1 MTRRI
6 VRGLGAVALTLL
18 FAGPGAAQNGGTVAG
33 QVTDA
38 TTQEPLSG
46 VQITV
51 AGTTRST
58 LTNDDGR
65 YLLTNVPTGVH
76 EVRASRLGYAQ
87 GTAQVTV
94 TAGESAVADFSLSTS
109 AVELA
114 GIVVTATG
122 QEQRR
127 REIGNSVSQID
138 AEDIELAPVQN
149 FTNMLQGR
157 AAGVAI
163 LPTSGSLGTGS
174 RIRIRGNSSVSLD
187 GTPLVIVDGIRVSN
201 NTEDTGLFTGGI
213 STSRWEDMNPEDIE
227 SIEILKGPA
236 ASALY
241 GTAAANGVIQITTRR
256 GQRGSANIRAYA
268 ERSTMEI
275 RDSDVPTN
283 YLARGFRS
291 DLGAIGECSLEQRS
305 IGTCTQVDS
314 LYSFNPL
321 LDADQTPLGSGHV
334 DKLGASIAGGSPQG
348 EVTYFVSVESEAG
361 PGVIRDNELDRQ
373 SFRAN
378 VAGDVGETLR
388 LRANT
393 NYIDSYI
400 QLPQEGNTG
409 SGAWLNA
416 LDAADPSPD
425 NVARGGGFRFPY
437 TAENVGWWQ
446 NEEELRRFIGSL
458 SADWRPT
465 TWLHVNAVTG
475 VDQANR
481 FEQSTIPVPG
491 LATGF
496 FSEGLREQFRTQDR
510 EFTANL
516 NGNLAFQLTDAIASN
531 TALGIQYNETQGD
544 WSYAAGS
551 GLAPGTLATG
561 QALSVQEFYGETK
574 LFGVYGSQ
582 QFALNDRLFLTLAIR
597 GDQNSAFGE
606 NIGFVTYPAVS
617 GSWVVNEEGWFP
629 ELPVLSNLR
638 LRAAYGESGQRPG
651 RLDALRV
658 YESQAVALG
667 GQITSGFVVDNAGNP
682 DLTAEVTSELEFGAD
697 LGLFE
702 DRVALELTR
711 WNKNTED
718 ALVLRPLPPSVGGPT
733 SQFFNLGEVDNKG
746 WEAALR
752 LEPVR
757 TEDVGV
763 NLAFTYST
771 NANELVTYGDSTIP
785 PITFG
790 FQRHVEGYPLGGYWL
805 EAYEYDDANGD
816 GIIQPNEVTS
826 AEDQDDPD
834 TNRSYLGT
842 PQPKREFSVFGDV
855 TFLNMFKLSGLLDHK
870 GGHKIANYTERFR
883 CSDPSGSY
891 CEARQV
897 PGAASL
903 EEQAAIMARRVLGTS
918 AGYIQDADFWKL
930 RELALTFTVPQTW
943 LDRVRY
949 ASDLSITLA
958 GRNLKTW
965 TDYRGADPEVNVPGA
980 VGDGT
985 DPGDYF
991 VGDYYNMPSPRIWSI
1006 RFNVGF

>member
-6 VRGLGAVALTLL
+6 VRGLGAVVLSLL
-18 FAGPGAAQNGGTVAG
+18 LAGPGVAQGGGTIAG

-38 TTQEPLSG
+38 ATQEPLIG
-46 VQITV
+46 VQV
-51 AGTTRST
+51 MLAGTTRST
-58 LTNDDGR
+58 LTNDAGR
-65 YLLTNVPTGVH
+65 YLLTGVPLGTH

-87 GTAQVTV
+87 STLQVAV
-94 TAGESAVADFSLSTS
+94 SAGEAAVANFALTTS
-109 AVELA
+109 AVELG

-127 REIGNSVSQID
+127 REIGNSVGQINTD
-138 AEDIELAPVQN
+138 EIELAPVQN
-149 FTNMLQGR
+149 FTNLLQGR
-157 AAGVAI
+157 AAGVAV

-236 ASALY
+236 AAALY
-241 GTAAANGVIQITTRR
+241 GTAAANGVVQITTRR
-256 GQRGSANIRAYA
+256 GQRGVARIRAYA
-268 ERSTMEI
+268 ERSTMDI
-275 RDSDVPTN
+275 RDDDIPTN

-291 DLGAIGECSLEQRS
+291 DLGAVGECSLEQIS
-305 IGTCTQVDS
+305 VGTCVQPDS
-314 LYSFNPL
+314 VYSYNPL
-321 LDADQTPLGSGHV
+321 LQATNSPLRRGHV
-334 DKLGASIAGGSPQG
+334 DKLGASIAGGSPLG
-348 EVTYFVSVESEAG
+348 EVTYFVSVENEAG

-378 VAGDVGETLR
+378 VSGEVNERLR

-393 NYIDSYI
+393 SYIDSYI

-416 LDAADPSPD
+416 LDAADPSPS
-425 NVARGGGFRFPY
+425 NVARGGGFSFPY
-437 TAENVGWWQ
+437 TAETVGWWQ

-465 TWLHVNAVTG
+465 GWLHVNAVTG

-491 LATGF
+491 LPTGF
-496 FSEGLREQFRTQDR
+496 FAEGLREQFRTQDR

-516 NGNLAFQLTDAIASN
+516 NANLTHRVTSNIGSN
-531 TALGIQYNETQGD
+531 TALGLQYNETQGD

-551 GLAPGTLATG
+551 GLAPGTLTTG

-582 QFALNDRLFLTLAIR
+582 QFSLNDRLFLTLAVR

-617 GSWVVNEEGWFP
+617 GSWVVHEESWFP
-629 ELPVLSNLR
+629 DVPVLSNLR

-658 YESQAVALG
+658 YESQAVALD

-682 DLTAEVTSELEFGAD
+682 DLTAEVTSEVEFGAD
-697 LGLFE
+697 LGLFDE
-702 DRVALELTR
+702 RVALELTR
-711 WNKNTED
+711 WDKTTED
-718 ALVLRPLPPSVGGPT
+718 ALVLRPLPPSVGGPA
-733 SQFFNLGEVDNKG
+733 SQFFNLGEVSNEG

-757 TEDVGV
+757 SDNV
-763 NLAFTYST
+763 NVDLALTYAT
-771 NANELVTYGDSTIP
+771 NDNKLVTYGDSTIP

-790 FQRHVEGYPLGGYWL
+790 FQRHVEGYALGGYWL

-816 GIIQPNEVTS
+816 GIIQPTEV
-826 AEDQDDPD
+826 AALEEQDDSD
-834 TNRSYLGT
+834 TNSSYLGT
-842 PQPKREFSVFGDV
+842 AQPRREFSVFGNV
-855 TFLNMFKLSGLLDHK
+855 SFLDMFRLSGLLDHK

-903 EEQAAIMARRVLGTS
+903 EEQAAIMARRVIGTS
-918 AGYIQDADFWKL
+918 AGYIHDADFWKL
-930 RELALTFTVPQTW
+930 RELSLTFTVPQS
-943 LDRVRY
+943 LVERVRY
-949 ASDLSITLA
+949 ASDLSISLA

-965 TDYRGADPEVNVPGA
+965 TDYPGPDPEVNVPGA
-980 VGDGT
+980 VGPGT

-991 VGDYYNMPSPRIWSI
+991 VGDFYNMPSPRSWTV
-1006 RFNVGF
+1006 RVDVGF